1 MSKKKADRA
10 DRVPFGKLL
19 AYKTDFVGGGYDYY
33 RISVNVL
40 YGYPGDACS
49 AGWNHTAGQ

>member
-19 AYKTDFVGGGYDYY
+19 AWQINNTLIIYVKLLEFTVF
-33 RISVNVL
+33 
-40 YGYPGDACS
+40 P
-49 AGWNHTAGQ
+49 